1 MRYSFTQA
9 QPKYLLE
16 PGTKIWLMFLLA
28 ALVILIAYSA
38 LIHSRSSYMAEQ
50 KDYYT
55 QKREEVL
62 GQITEVEK
70 QIETILEEKQFA
82 EEQVYAPN
90 ALLKDSI
97 QNLFDMVPD
106 QVTLTEV
113 KMDKDTLIIN
123 GVTPSKEVYN
133 FLMAVPLKSIFSQSE
148 VKFYLMPNS
157 WYNFESVNT
166 IQKPQEVQAP

>member
-1 MRYSFTQA
+1 MHYSFTQA

-16 PGTKIWLMFLLA
+16 PGTKIWLMFLIA
-28 ALVILIAYSA
+28 ALIILIAYSA
-38 LIHSRSSYMAEQ
+38 FVHSRSSYMAEQ
-50 KDYYT
+50 NDYYT
-55 QKREEVL
+55 QKRTEVQ
-62 GQITEVEK
+62 GQIAQVNS
-70 QIETILEEKQFA
+70 QINTILEEKQFA

-90 ALLKDSI
+90 SLLKDSI
-97 QNLFDMVPD
+97 KNLFDLVPD

-123 GVTPSKEVYN
+123 GITPSKEVYN
-133 FLMAVPLKSIFSQSE
+133 FLMAVPLKSIFNQSD

-166 IQKPQEVQAP
+166 IQKAQEVQVP